1 MLRQWSS
8 LRGLAVAVGWTVA
21 ALVAV
26 EEMFGRARF
35 DHPLGI
41 PVPVGIGF
49 GIILLGAVLGMLYA
63 LLAFGLIL
71 VYRANRII
79 NFAHAGL
86 GLVPGVLGLLLI
98 VNKNWPYAAAVVV
111 MVVGSALTGGLM
123 ELLMRRFATSPR
135 LIATVATIGF
145 AQIFVYL
152 ELELPGW
159 VGGSAGVPYE
169 FPTPYSGLK
178 MSIGGVIFSGDY
190 LAIVVATIVICAA
203 LAWFL
208 RRTRAGIAIRASAEN
223 GERAQLLGVPVA
235 RLSTVVWVIAGL
247 CSGIAIFLQAPVT
260 ALPSGGTVSPLV
272 LLYGLTA
279 AVVARMESLP
289 IALVAGMGIG
299 VVQTASFVG
308 SSKPDDAAA
317 LMLPVILIALLFQR
331 RRMARAFDTGIASF
345 RVLQEFRPIPHEL
358 RHLREVVAAR
368 VVLGVLVVGGLV
380 GAPYIVGTYNSGF
393 LTLIAIAA
401 MLSISL
407 VVLSGWAG
415 QISLGQVAF
424 AGVGAAVAGGLATR
438 YQLDFFVVLTIA
450 AVAGAV
456 VAALIGIP
464 ALRLPGMF
472 LSVVT
477 LGMAATAQYGLLS
490 RDHFS
495 WLLPPSGSY
504 LTHPDLWGRVNT
516 NSDTRFYYVALVL
529 FALAYASARSLRNS
543 RSGRVFIG
551 LRDNV
556 RAAQSYGIDPTVSRL
571 AAFAI
576 SGAIAAVAGALAG
589 YQSQV
594 DPSSFSMDLGLAG
607 FLYAVVGGL
616 SSLPGAVAGTIIFG
630 AVTYFGTSPAVAVL
644 ATGVGATIML
654 FVMPGGLAQAGYQ
667 ARDGLLRLLA
677 RRHGIHVP
685 SLVADSLLAGEAAEA
700 EPDAPLRQAA
710 EALA

>member
-1 MLRQWSS
+1 
-8 LRGLAVAVGWTVA
+8 
-21 ALVAV
+21 
-26 EEMFGRARF
+26 
-35 DHPLGI
+35 
-41 PVPVGIGF
+41 
-49 GIILLGAVLGMLYA
+49 
-63 LLAFGLIL
+63 
-71 VYRANRII
+71 
-79 NFAHAGL
+79 
-86 GLVPGVLGLLLI
+86 
-98 VNKNWPYAAAVVV
+98 
-111 MVVGSALTGGLM
+111 
-123 ELLMRRFATSPR
+123 
-135 LIATVATIGF
+135 
-145 AQIFVYL
+145 
-152 ELELPGW
+152 
-159 VGGSAGVPYE
+159 
-169 FPTPYSGLK
+169 
-178 MSIGGVIFSGDY
+178 
-190 LAIVVATIVICAA
+190 
-203 LAWFL
+203 
-208 RRTRAGIAIRASAEN
+208 
-223 GERAQLLGVPVA
+223 
-235 RLSTVVWVIAGL
+235 
-247 CSGIAIFLQAPVT
+247 
-260 ALPSGGTVSPLV
+260 
-272 LLYGLTA
+272 
-279 AVVARMESLP
+279 MESLP
-289 IALVAGMGIG
+289 VALGAGMGIG

-317 LMLPVILIALLFQR
+317 LMLPVILVSLLFQR
-331 RRMARAFDTGIASF
+331 QRMARAFDSGIASF

-358 RHLREVVAAR
+358 RHLREVVGAR
-368 VVLGVLVVGGLV
+368 IGLGLLVVGGLV

-401 MLSISL
+401 MLSVSL

-438 YQLDFFVVLTIA
+438 YQLDFFVVLTVA

-456 VAALIGIP
+456 VAVLIGIP

-477 LGMAATAQYGLLS
+477 LGMAASAQYGLLS
-490 RDHFS
+490 RDHFG
-495 WLLPPSGSY
+495 WLLPPAGSY
-504 LTHPDLWGRVNT
+504 LTHPDLWGRVST

-594 DPSSFSMDLGLAG
+594 DPSSFSMDLGLSG

-616 SSLPGAVAGTIIFG
+616 SSLPGAVTGTIIFG
-630 AVTYFGTSPAVAVL
+630 AIAYFGSPAVAVL

-667 ARDGLLRLLA
+667 ARDSALRWLA

-685 SLVADSLLAGEAAEA
+685 SLVADSLVAEVATVDEEPA
-700 EPDAPLRQAA
+700 EPLREAA